1 MPQSPQFELSEHD
14 REFGEWFYQ
23 QIAKAFLFKRSEWV
37 DSIAAQLQS
46 DRAPD
51 KRHEVIVIW
60 LSDMTAFTAPGRYI
74 YVTGRLMEYCPGEA
88 SLAFTIAHELAH
100 HDLGHLRYFPRWF
113 RGLAAHWI
121 TEIIF
126 LVVHSVQHFFY
137 SPERESA
144 ADRYALDLCIRAGW
158 DPRDCL
164 HLFDQLEDRLLDLGD
179 IAGVYGPSESD
190 DELLPNAPLM
200 TKLRIWAWQRSRG
213 YLPVRDRRRALEV
226 YLDERDRGRASV

>member
-1 MPQSPQFELSEHD
+1 MPHSPQLELSKHD
-14 REFGEWFYQ
+14 LEFGEWFYQ

-37 DSIAAQLQS
+37 DSIAAHLQS
-46 DRAPD
+46 GRASD
-51 KRHEVIVIW
+51 ELREVIVVW

-74 YVTGRLMEYCPGEA
+74 YVTGRLLEYCPGDA

-113 RGLAAHWI
+113 RGLATHWI

-126 LVVHSVQHFFY
+126 LVVHGVQHFFY

-144 ADRYALDLCIRAGW
+144 ADRYALDLCIQAGY
-158 DPRDCL
+158 DPQDCL
-164 HLFDQLEDRLLDLGD
+164 HLLDQLEDRLLDLGD
-179 IAGVYGPSESD
+179 IDGVFGPSESD
-190 DELLPNAPLM
+190 DELLPNAPFM
-200 TKLRIWAWQRSRG
+200 TKLRIWAWQRTRG

-226 YLDERDRGRASV
+226 YLAERDRGRASA

>member
-1 MPQSPQFELSEHD
+1 VAHSPPFELSERD
-14 REFGEWFYQ
+14 LKFGEWFYQ
-23 QIAKAFLFKRSEWV
+23 QIAKAFLVKRSEWV
-37 DSIAAQLQS
+37 DSIVARLLTG
-46 DRAPD
+46 RADD
-51 KRHEVIVIW
+51 KRHQVIVIG

-88 SLAFTIAHELAH
+88 ALAFTIAHELAH

-113 RGLAAHWI
+113 RGLAANWI
-121 TEIIF
+121 TEMIF
-126 LVVHSVQHFFY
+126 LVVHGVQHFFY

-144 ADRYALDLCIRAGW
+144 ADRYALDFCMRAGY
-158 DPRDCL
+158 DPQDCL

-179 IAGVYGPSESD
+179 IAGVFGPSESD

-200 TKLRIWAWQRSRG
+200 TKLRIWAWQRTRG

-226 YLDERDRGRASV
+226 YLADRDGGNRS